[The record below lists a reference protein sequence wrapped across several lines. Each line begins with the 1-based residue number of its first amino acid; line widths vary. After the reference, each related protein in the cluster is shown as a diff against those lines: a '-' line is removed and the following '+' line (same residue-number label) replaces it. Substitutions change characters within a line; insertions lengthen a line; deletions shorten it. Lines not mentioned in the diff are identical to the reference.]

1 MRTLLADIVLV
12 LHFAIAAF
20 IVGGLV
26 LTYLGAALHWQWI
39 RNFRFRLAHLAGI
52 VFVAAEAVLGIVCP
66 LTMWEDALRYGSDDR
81 SFVARWVSRLLYYD
95 FPESVFTA
103 AYAAAALAT
112 VVGWWLIPPRRQL
125 RRRV

>member
-1 MRTLLADIVLV
+1 MRTLLADIILV

-26 LTYLGAALHWQWI
+26 LTYLGAALGWQWI
-39 RNFRFRLAHLAGI
+39 RDIRFRLAHLAGI
-52 VFVAAEAVLGIVCP
+52 TFVAAEAVLGIVCP
-66 LTMWEDALRYGSDDR
+66 LTLWEDALRYGSGDR

-95 FPESVFTA
+95 LPEWGFTA
-103 AYAAAALAT
+103 AYVAAAFAT
-112 VVGWWLIPPRRQL
+112 AVAWWLVPPRGRP